1 MVWIGLHNAGLM
13 SLMYCL
19 TYLKCNEEMKVK
31 RAIIRFKLMENK
43 PCIDGTYP
51 IYLIVQYNGR
61 AVYSVGERCSVKDWN
76 GGDVSDGKLSVKL
89 INIKSKVESYR
100 MRLELD
106 GIPYTCSSLLE
117 VLRRDDVLRDK
128 SRMTYIEVLESI
140 ISDRGPSVK
149 TEENMRYAY
158 NVLVKFIGRSD
169 FMVTDVDE
177 SLLRRWIKSVK
188 SWKAL
193 SIKSVLSRIC
203 DVWNTFIRLGGD
215 RSLYP
220 FDRIKISS
228 YNSKASVDALSECQ
242 MDAVEKYFMSLDI
255 SRIEDRNSVEFAL
268 CCYLLS
274 YKSMGLALVDLLKLR
289 ASQFVEAEDGWRV
302 EGVSR
307 SKTSVDVPLFF
318 IRDSFTSAVLPV
330 LLGSAHLRDGYLLPG
345 LQRNGGGLLSDS
357 PKRVTAQVSNMVR
370 IVNHKLKGA
379 WRKLNNI
386 YKVEIPLSY
395 TFYSA
400 RRSVAS
406 IYLTRPDANIFTLA
420 TLMARSPE
428 GISVYIKNL
437 LSEGDL
443 NRERRKLLG
452 I

>member
-1 MVWIGLHNAGLM
+1 
-13 SLMYCL
+13 
-19 TYLKCNEEMKVK
+19 MKVRSAVIK
-31 RAIIRFKLMENK
+31 FKLMENK
-43 PCIDGTYP
+43 SCINGTYP
-51 IYLIVQYNGR
+51 IYLIVQFNGR
-61 AVYSVGERCSVKDWN
+61 AVYSTGLRCSVENWN
-76 GGDVSDGKLSVKL
+76 GGKCRDVQLSVKL
-89 INIKSKVESYR
+89 NNLKSKVENYKA
-100 MRLELD
+100 RLELE
-106 GIPYTCSSLLE
+106 GELYTCSSLLD
-117 VLRRDDVLRDK
+117 VLKRDDVLRDK
-128 SRMTYIEVLESI
+128 SRMTYIKVLEYI
-140 ISDRGPSVK
+140 ISERSPSVK
-149 TEENMRYAY
+149 TEANMRYAY
-158 NVLVKFIGRSD
+158 NVLCKFIGRNNFTVID
-169 FMVTDVDE
+169 IDE

-188 SWKAL
+188 VWKAL

-228 YNSKASVDALSECQ
+228 YNSKVSVDALSECQ
-242 MDAVEKYFMSLDI
+242 MDAVEKYFMSLDVY
-255 SRIEDRNSVEFAL
+255 RIEDRNSVEFAL

-289 ASQFVEAEDGWRV
+289 ASQFVEVDDGWRV
-302 EGVSR
+302 DGVAR

-318 IRDSFTSAVLPV
+318 IRDSFTSVVLP
-330 LLGSAHLRDGYLLPG
+330 LLLESAYLRDDYLLSG
-345 LQRNGGGLLSDS
+345 LQRNGGGLLSDT
-357 PKRVTAQVSNMVR
+357 PKRITIQISNMVR
-370 IVNHKLKGA
+370 IVNRNMKKV
-379 WRKLNNI
+379 WRRVNNI

-420 TLMARSPE
+420 TLMGCSPD

-437 LSEGDL
+437 LSEGEL

-452 I
+452 R